1 MGSPIGMTDRRLP
14 PGNRA
19 PVRVLAG
26 LDALDAPAKKIGK
39 TVRGIIRPGPVKDA
53 LSGSWLGHALH
64 PLLTDVTL
72 GTFMSAVMLDWVGGE
87 KSQPAAE
94 RLIALGLLS
103 TAPTVSSGYSDWAD
117 TEVASDS
124 VRRIGIVHAAT
135 NATAAS
141 LFAASW
147 ATRRRGGSGRLL
159 ALAGGGALAAAGY
172 LGGHLTL
179 AEGVGVD
186 RTTFEAAPDDW
197 ADVLDD
203 ADLRDGQMRC
213 VEADGTVVMVARTGG
228 DLYALSDHCSHRGGP
243 LHEGKLDGLTVI
255 CPWHDSVFDLRDG
268 ALVHGPAAYPQPAW
282 DVRARA
288 GRIEVRR
295 R

>member
-1 MGSPIGMTDRRLP
+1 MTERRLP

-19 PVRVLAG
+19 PVRLLAG
-26 LDALDAPAKKIGK
+26 LEALDAPAKKLGK
-39 TVRGIIRPGPVKDA
+39 LARTVIKPGPVKDA

-64 PLLTDVTL
+64 PPLTDVTI
-72 GTFMSAVMLDWVGGE
+72 GTLTSAVLLDWLGGE
-87 KSQPAAE
+87 KSRPAAE
-94 RLIALGLLS
+94 RLIAIGLLS
-103 TAPTVSSGYSDWAD
+103 TAPTATSGYSDWAD
-117 TEVASDS
+117 TEVADDS

-135 NATAAS
+135 NLTAAT
-141 LFAASW
+141 LFAASL
-147 ATRRRGGSGRLL
+147 AARRRGGSGRLL
-159 ALAGGGALAAAGY
+159 ALAGGGALAASGY

-186 RTTFEAAPDDW
+186 RTVFEDGVQEWSA
-197 ADVLDD
+197 VLDD
-203 ADLRDGQMRC
+203 ADLRDGQQRC
-213 VEADGTVVMVARTGG
+213 VEADGTAVMVARAGG
-228 DLYALSDHCSHRGGP
+228 ELYALSDHCSHRGGP
-243 LHEGKLDGLTVI
+243 LHEGEIDGLTVT

-282 DVRARA
+282 DVRVRD

>member
-1 MGSPIGMTDRRLP
+1 MTERRLP

-26 LDALDAPAKKIGK
+26 LDALDAPAKAIGK
-39 TVRGIIRPGPVKDA
+39 AVRGIIRPGPVKDA

-64 PLLTDVTL
+64 PLLTDLTIGTL
-72 GTFMSAVMLDWVGGE
+72 TSAVLLDWLGGE
-87 KSQPAAE
+87 RSQPAAE
-94 RLIALGLLS
+94 RLIAIGLAS
-103 TAPTVSSGYSDWAD
+103 AVPTVSSGYSDWAD
-117 TEVASDS
+117 TEVADES

-147 ATRRRGGSGRLL
+147 AARRRGGSGRLL
-159 ALAGGGALAAAGY
+159 ALAGGGAMAAAGY
-172 LGGHLTL
+172 LGGHMTL

-186 RTTFEAAPDDW
+186 HTVFEDGSDEWAA
-197 ADVLDD
+197 VLDD
-203 ADLRDGQMRC
+203 GELREGQMRC
-213 VEADGTVVMVARTGG
+213 VEADGTAVMVARRAGVV
-228 DLYALSDHCSHRGGP
+228 YALSDHCAHRGGP
-243 LHEGKLDGLTVI
+243 LHEGELDGISVS

-268 ALVHGPAAYPQPAW
+268 ALIHGPAAYPQPAW
-282 DVRARA
+282 DTRVRD

>member
-1 MGSPIGMTDRRLP
+1 MTERRLP

-26 LDALDAPAKKIGK
+26 LDALDAPAKAIGK
-39 TVRGIIRPGPVKDA
+39 AVRGIIRPGPVKDA

-64 PLLTDVTL
+64 PLLTDLTIGTL
-72 GTFMSAVMLDWVGGE
+72 TSAVLLDWLGGE
-87 KSQPAAE
+87 RSQPAAE
-94 RLIALGLLS
+94 RLIAIGLAS
-103 TAPTVSSGYSDWAD
+103 AVPTVSSGYSDWAD
-117 TEVASDS
+117 TEVADES

-147 ATRRRGGSGRLL
+147 AARRRGGSGRLL
-159 ALAGGGALAAAGY
+159 ALAGGGAMAAAGY
-172 LGGHLTL
+172 LGGHMTL

-186 RTTFEAAPDDW
+186 HTVFEDGSDEWAA
-197 ADVLDD
+197 VLDD
-203 ADLRDGQMRC
+203 GELREGQMRC
-213 VEADGTVVMVARTGG
+213 VEADRTAVMVARREGVV
-228 DLYALSDHCSHRGGP
+228 YALSDHCAHRGGP
-243 LHEGKLDGLTVI
+243 LHEGELDGISVS

-268 ALVHGPAAYPQPAW
+268 ALIHGPAAYPQPAW
-282 DVRARA
+282 DTRVVD